1 MHACKRDCA
10 VENGLWQKVLITWK
24 IKARAKINVGLLEQ
38 FQLEL
43 KQESE
48 TRKYKKKQP
57 NSGLRIRSKLN
68 KLHVSSY

>member
-10 VENGLWQKVLITWK
+10 VENRLGKKVLIAWK
-24 IKARAKINVGLLEQ
+24 IKAPAKINVGLLEQ

-48 TRKYKKKQP
+48 TKKYKKKQP
-57 NSGLRIRSKLN
+57 NSGLRIRSKLY
-68 KLHVSSY
+68 KLHFSSH